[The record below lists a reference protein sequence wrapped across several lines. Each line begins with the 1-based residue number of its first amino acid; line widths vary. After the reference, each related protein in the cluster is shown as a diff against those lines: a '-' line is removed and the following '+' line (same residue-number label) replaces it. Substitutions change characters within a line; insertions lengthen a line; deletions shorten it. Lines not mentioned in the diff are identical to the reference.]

1 MGETMIQR
9 RNAIKIIGAALLAPK
24 ACFAHSGV
32 KKRVGYLDHN
42 GVFLENTGASI
53 KQLLPE
59 TQTIINIVNS
69 WNLKSG
75 KMVRFIVDERVYKKG
90 FAAIILFHEHQTQSY
105 LEFAD
110 ELKWPIDGADPVV
123 VLKELASY
131 FGGKITCSNS
141 RCYYGLKVFTS

>member
-1 MGETMIQR
+1 MTQR

-24 ACFAHSGV
+24 VCFAQ
-32 KKRVGYLDHN
+32 
-42 GVFLENTGASI
+42 

-75 KMVRFIVDERVYKKG
+75 KIVRFIVDKRVYKKR
-90 FAAIILFHEHQTQSY
+90 FSAIILFHEHKTQSY

-131 FGGKITCSNS
+131 FGGKITCSNNK
-141 RCYYGLKVFTS
+141 CYGFYGLKVFIS